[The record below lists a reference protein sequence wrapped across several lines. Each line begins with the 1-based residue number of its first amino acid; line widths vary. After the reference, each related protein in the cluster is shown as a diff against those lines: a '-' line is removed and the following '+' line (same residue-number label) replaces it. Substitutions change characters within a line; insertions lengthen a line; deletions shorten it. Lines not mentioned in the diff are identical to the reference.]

1 MEEKLSEMTL
11 ADVKK
16 DIAVYTEEEQPTE
29 GFGCVIISS
38 QFPEPFSFVVIN
50 VKPLKEVVTKKV
62 TKSLM

>member
-16 DIAVYTEEEQPTE
+16 DIAVYTEEEQSTE
-29 GFGCVIISS
+29 GFGCVIMSS
-38 QFPEPFSFVVIN
+38 QFQEPFLIVIID